1 MVMRLTTKLK
11 EYKQEKALPYLRTK
25 FFATFFTALITV
37 AINISRDGDGPL
49 YTIYKWLCT
58 TYFGNDTDGS
68 IFISALKNLASI
80 FARSIDVALDVIV
93 IFYVIYFIISF
104 IQNRIYSKSSK
115 KHRQYLKE
123 LLWNDIIPN
132 ILEINKIEVE
142 FLSKKDSLTN
152 FNISHWRMIL
162 LASLNSHKDIMYMI
176 YSEGIFETISSN
188 NNVSK
193 HYIDY
198 LKNINILLIRQIF
211 NEQLNTLKYICNSVE
226 NDALYNDYLYDEYNK
241 ILKEYN
247 DVVNMINAN
256 VRYCINNK

>member
-1 MVMRLTTKLK
+1 
-11 EYKQEKALPYLRTK
+11 
-25 FFATFFTALITV
+25 
-37 AINISRDGDGPL
+37 
-49 YTIYKWLCT
+49 
-58 TYFGNDTDGS
+58 
-68 IFISALKNLASI
+68 
-80 FARSIDVALDVIV
+80 
-93 IFYVIYFIISF
+93 
-104 IQNRIYSKSSK
+104 
-115 KHRQYLKE
+115 
-123 LLWNDIIPN
+123 
-132 ILEINKIEVE
+132 
-142 FLSKKDSLTN
+142 
-152 FNISHWRMIL
+152 
-162 LASLNSHKDIMYMI
+162 MI

>member
-1 MVMRLTTKLK
+1 MRLTTKLK

-68 IFISALKNLASI
+68 IFISELKNLASI

-104 IQNRIYSKSSK
+104 IQNRIYSKLSK
-115 KHRQYLKE
+115 IHRQYLKE

-226 NDALYNDYLYDEYNK
+226 NDVLYNDYLYDEYNK
-241 ILKEYN
+241 ILKEYD